1 MEWWP
6 NLYHHYHPFL
16 LKKKVKIK
24 YITSMVSHFI
34 ELLLQVNKPE
44 FFFCK
49 IIIIIEMNSINFH
62 PNNNTRCDDIIIIWI
77 EMTNSIQKLTEWI
90 RFSYVIK
97 KTTTT
102 MKKIV
107 EQQSNRMIE
116 NCPATPEYKYTKG
129 GYYLKKSLLHFIILM
144 MMMMIMTDSGNQYF
158 LWKFFHSFLVVVVV
172 DISSSSSSK

>member
-44 FFFCK
+44 FFFGK

-62 PNNNTRCDDIIIIWI
+62 PNNNNTRCDDIIIIWI
-77 EMTNSIQKLTEWI
+77 EMTNSIQKLNTFFI
-90 RFSYVIK
+90 CHK

-116 NCPATPEYKYTKG
+116 NWSTIALP
-129 GYYLKKSLLHFIILM
+129 LLNINIQKEDII
-144 MMMMIMTDSGNQYF
+144 
-158 LWKFFHSFLVVVVV
+158 
-172 DISSSSSSK
+172 